1 MSTSSWSSNTSNLV
15 LPYLAVGQAQKHVTV
30 NESLRRLDALVQ
42 LAVVSA
48 SETSQPASPDDGAVY
63 IVPPGKSGAE
73 WSAYANWSLGY
84 YRDGAWEQLS
94 PREGWLAY
102 AKDTDRLLRYT
113 GAAWTTFA
121 PGELVSVSASDRV
134 LGRVSS
140 GAGAAEEIVFTDQAQ
155 ALCDDTS
162 FEAMCATLGAWRVMA
177 AGAVA
182 VSHTGDTLEHALA
195 TITIPGGSMGA
206 NGVLRVR
213 LLFSFTN
220 SANTKTLRM
229 RLGGTSGTAFLNVGV
244 TTTAAYA
251 TEKDIQNRNAQDS
264 QIGAPA
270 NSSSAS
276 ANTSA
281 GVVTAAVDTAANQ
294 DLVITGQL
302 TDAGETVTLRSYVV
316 EVAYRA

>member
-1 MSTSSWSSNTSNLV
+1 MSTSWSSNTSNLV

-42 LAVVSA
+42 LTVVSA
-48 SETSQPASPDDGAVY
+48 SETSQPASPADGAVY
-63 IVPPGKSGAE
+63 IVPPGKSGAD

-84 YRDGAWEQLS
+84 YRDGAWEELS
-94 PREGWLAY
+94 PREGWLAHV
-102 AKDTDRLLRYT
+102 KDADRLLRYT
-113 GAAWTTFA
+113 GAAWAAFA
-121 PGELVSVSASDRV
+121 ANELVDVSASGRV
-134 LGRVSS
+134 LGRISS
-140 GAGAAEEIVFTDQAQ
+140 GAGAAEEIAFTDQAQ

-162 FEAMCATLGAWRVMA
+162 FQAMCATLGTWRVLA

-182 VSHTGDTLEHALA
+182 VSHTGDTAEFALA
-195 TITIPGGSMGA
+195 TIAIPGGSMGP
-206 NGVLRVR
+206 NGVMRVR
-213 LLFSFTN
+213 LLFSYTN
-220 SANTKTLRM
+220 SANAKTLRM
-229 RLGGTSGTAFLNVGV
+229 RLGGPSGTAFLNVGV

-281 GVVTAAVDTAANQ
+281 GVVTAAVDTSVNQ

-302 TDAGETVTLRSYVV
+302 ADAGETVTLRSYIV